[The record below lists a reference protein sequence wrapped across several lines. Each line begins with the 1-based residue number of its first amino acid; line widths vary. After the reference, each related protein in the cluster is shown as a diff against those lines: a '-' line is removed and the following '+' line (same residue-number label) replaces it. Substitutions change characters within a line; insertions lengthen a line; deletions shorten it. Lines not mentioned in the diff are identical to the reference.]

1 VSQPLRSVVI
11 DTQSLLDWLVFRDPV
26 CKDWSAILGGVE
38 WQWIFTSPMKAEF
51 DFVAAQGFGPRW
63 PVDVEAV
70 SAAWARH
77 GRLVDEPA
85 ALGAGM
91 RLACSDPD
99 DQKFIDLAIA
109 ARAEVLVT
117 RDKALLKLARRAAG
131 HHGVRVCRPPEW
143 PWIAAAGPDQS
154 ASACQSGM
162 PKSWRPSSV

>member
-1 VSQPLRSVVI
+1 MSPTVRSVVI
-11 DTQSLLDWLVFRDPV
+11 DTQSLLDWLVFRDHA
-26 CKDWSAILGGVE
+26 CDTWHDILGSLR

-63 PVDVEAV
+63 PVDAEAAA
-70 SAAWARH
+70 AAWARH
-77 GRLVDEPA
+77 GRRLDEPA
-85 ALGAGM
+85 ALGAGA

-109 ARAEVLVT
+109 ARAAVLVT
-117 RDKALLKLARRAAG
+117 RDKALLKLARRAAER
-131 HHGVRVCRPPEW
+131 HGVHVCRPTEW
-143 PWIAAAGPDQS
+143 SRLVAGEPDQS